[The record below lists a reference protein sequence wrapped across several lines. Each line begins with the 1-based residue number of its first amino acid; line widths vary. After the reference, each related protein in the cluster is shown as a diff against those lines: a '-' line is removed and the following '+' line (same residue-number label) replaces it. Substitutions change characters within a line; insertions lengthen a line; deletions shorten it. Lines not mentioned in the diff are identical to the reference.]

1 MGTSALVI
9 TLEGSIK
16 MKQFSLVLLLVPLSL
31 WVAQEPGYTW
41 RKKNSTSN
49 CNTTYVTEY
58 ETQCKTVT
66 EPQCSTVVVTV
77 YQTQL
82 ERKCEAKLRTSY
94 QAKTEQRCST
104 KLETTYEAKVEKKCL
119 TKTVNKQEVKTER
132 QCTAEQELDCTQG
145 TKQEPK

>member
-31 WVAQEPGYTW
+31 SVAQEPGYTW
-41 RKKNSTSN
+41 RKKISTRKKNSTSN
-49 CNTTYVTEY
+49 CQTTYVTEY
-58 ETQCKTVT
+58 ETVT
-66 EPQCSTVVVTV
+66 EPQCSTVVVTE

-82 ERKCEAKLRTSY
+82 EKKCEAKMRTSY

-119 TKTVNKQEVKTER
+119 TKTVNKQEVQTER

-145 TKQEPK
+145 TKQ